1 MVSDVGAI
9 RCVQSLVWLP
19 VGDRFT
25 GDDVTV
31 SLNVV
36 LHTRAWPVAT
46 EVDMTVQYA
55 RGGGPRLDSSM
66 VRY

>member
-9 RCVQSLVWLP
+9 RCIQSLVWLP
-19 VGDRFT
+19 VADRFT

-36 LHTRAWPVAT
+36 LPTRAWPVAT
-46 EVDMTVQYA
+46 EVDMTVQ
-55 RGGGPRLDSSM
+55 
-66 VRY
+66 

>member
-9 RCVQSLVWLP
+9 RCIQSLVWLP

-46 EVDMTVQYA
+46 DVDMTVQ
-55 RGGGPRLDSSM
+55 
-66 VRY
+66 